1 MTAIK
6 LIETDPYTPIRK
18 IRLQT
23 YDGVVSGKYSI
34 QTHYKQL
41 DTTNYTNADEEEWIE
56 GWQEA
61 GVVGHDYLGIPNSQV
76 LKLAN
81 EVINNTALGY
91 QWKLLKTFWNGKKFK
106 LFFISD
112 QAFDIADPNQSTDNI
127 ALGLMYE
134 NSYDGST
141 ALSVRLTLTRV
152 ICTNG
157 MISHQFL
164 PGIKVLHN
172 LSNEDKYMQELGR
185 IESMLDTGIENN
197 LVVKPA
203 FIEMN
208 QSYLDTDM
216 ITVLR
221 RKYIKDLPTNTF
233 GKCIDKFTK
242 DPISKHS
249 ATEWDLYKALTA
261 QLWHEENDSI
271 ATFKW
276 NSYVTDGFIN
286 FANQELIVKE

>member
-6 LIETDPYTPIRK
+6 LMTTDPYTPIRK

-23 YDGVVSGKYSI
+23 EDGVISSKYSI
-34 QTHYKQL
+34 QTQYKQL
-41 DTTNYTNADEEEWIE
+41 DTANDEEEWIE

-157 MISHQFL
+157 MMSHQFL
-164 PGIKVLHN
+164 PGIKILHN

-185 IESMLDTGIENN
+185 IESMLNTGIENN

-208 QSYLDTDM
+208 QSYLDADM

-221 RKYIKDLPTNTF
+221 REYIKDLPTNTF

-242 DPISKHS
+242 DPISGHT
-249 ATEWDLYKALTA
+249 ATVWDFYNAFTA
-261 QLWHEENDSI
+261 QLWHEENDSV

-286 FANQELIVKE
+286 FANHELIVKE